1 MSGVR
6 LLARPLGCFDQRAVP
21 EPEARLPLLQR
32 GAEALDEV
40 LVGVGGVELDETDSF
55 RRPGEAQRQLPR
67 DVGLARAG
75 RPLKDDLTLVLEQL
89 LDRAQVPQVE
99 ELRLG
104 DRPQVGRGLRHVVR
118 VVHNIRVLFFGKSH
132 SIPQTTDCASR
143 RLLGRSNPRAAD
155 SLMTRRRIAT
165 YARTASPRPH
175 RAEAWCSLHGRTP
188 CSTPS
193 S

>member
-99 ELRLG
+99 EQRLG

-118 VVHNIRVLFFGKSH
+118 VVHNIRVLFFRQITLDSPNYRLRFQAVAGSVQ
-132 SIPQTTDCASR
+132 SPCR
-143 RLLGRSNPRAAD
+143 RLLDDPSKNRNV
-155 SLMTRRRIAT
+155 
-165 YARTASPRPH
+165 
-175 RAEAWCSLHGRTP
+175 CSY
-188 CSTPS
+188 CVPS
-193 S
+193 SSSRGSLV